1 MTKTVSMDELLAL
14 AHDALVA
21 ANTSPENAAIVA
33 EALVAADAEGLSGH
47 GVSRVPFYADQAL
60 SGKVDGR
67 AIPVVRVTASGAVHV
82 DARDG
87 FAFPAIR
94 AGLDRALELVGDAGT
109 VSVAI
114 TNSHHSG
121 ASGYHVEHVANRG
134 CVALGFTNSPSAVAP
149 WGGHKGT
156 FGTNPI
162 AFACPRKDHPP
173 LVIDLS
179 LSKVARG
186 KIMVAA
192 QKGESIPLGWA
203 LDAEGQP
210 TTDANAAMAGTMV
223 PIGEAKGAALAMM
236 VEILTAAL
244 TGAHFAYEASSFF
257 TAEGSPPR
265 IGQFFIVIDPRV
277 FAGAGFTARVEELIA
292 EICAQEG
299 TRLPGD
305 RRLAQRAKSRNKG
318 IVVTDSLYQ
327 DLVRRA
333 GHD

>member
-1 MTKTVSMDELLAL
+1 MTKTVSADALLAL
-14 AHDALVA
+14 AKGALVA

-67 AIPVVRVTASGAVHV
+67 ATPAVRVTASGAVYV

-87 FAFPAIR
+87 FAFPAIQ
-94 AGLDRALELVGDAGT
+94 AGLDRALEIIGAAGT

-134 CVALGFTNSPSAVAP
+134 YVALGFTNSPSAMAP

-203 LDAEGQP
+203 LDADGQP
-210 TTDANAAMAGTMV
+210 TTDADAAMAGTMV

-244 TGAHFAYEASSFF
+244 TGAHFAYQASSFF
-257 TAEGSPPR
+257 TAEGPPPR
-265 IGQFFIVIDPRV
+265 IGQFFIIIDPKV
-277 FAGAGFTARVEELIA
+277 FAGEQFSTRVEELIT
-292 EICAQEG
+292 EIRAQQG

-305 RRLAQRAKSRNKG
+305 RRLAQREKSRKHG
-318 IVVTDSLYQ
+318 IALPEPLYQ
-327 DLVRRA
+327 NLVQRA
-333 GHD
+333 GGS

>member
-1 MTKTVSMDELLAL
+1 MTKTVSVDELLAL
-14 AHDALVA
+14 TTGALVA

-60 SGKVDGR
+60 SGKVNGR
-67 AIPVVRVTASGAVHV
+67 ATPVARVTASGAVHV

-94 AGLDRALELVGDAGT
+94 LGLDRALGLIGDAGT

-121 ASGYHVEHVANRG
+121 ASGYHVEHVADHS
-134 CVALGFTNSPSAVAP
+134 CIALGFTNSPSAMAP

-162 AFACPRKDHPP
+162 AFACPRKAHPP

-192 QKGESIPLGWA
+192 QKSESIPLGWA

-223 PIGEAKGAALAMM
+223 PIGEAKGAALALM

-257 TAEGSPPR
+257 TAEGPPPR
-265 IGQFFIVIDPRV
+265 IGQFFIIIDPNV
-277 FAGAGFTARVEELIA
+277 FAGEQFSARVEALIA
-292 EICAQEG
+292 EIRSQAG

-305 RRLAQRAKSRNKG
+305 RRLAQREKSRNEG
-318 IVVTDSLYQ
+318 IVLPEPLYE

-333 GHD
+333 GRV